1 MALPAKV
8 DLRKWASPVQDQG
21 SLGSCT
27 ANAIASA
34 LEMLQIK
41 YEGKTVAAVMDYSR
55 LFIYYNER
63 KMEGTISEDAGAYIR
78 DGIKSLNSFGACNE
92 ALWPYNISQFK
103 KRPPA
108 AAYTE
113 AKKHLFKSY
122 ERLPTLNSYLTCL
135 AQGFP
140 FVFGFAVYESFE
152 SATVARTGNVP
163 MPKTN
168 EQMLGGHA
176 VLCVGYDQ
184 STKRFIVQNSWG
196 TDWGKKGFFTIPFD
210 YLASKELADDFW
222 VVRTPASAGK

>member
-1 MALPAKV
+1 M
-8 DLRKWASPVQDQG
+8 RK
-21 SLGSCT
+21 
-27 ANAIASA
+27 
-34 LEMLQIK
+34 
-41 YEGKTVAAVMDYSR
+41 
-55 LFIYYNER
+55 IY
-63 KMEGTISEDAGAYIR
+63 
-78 DGIKSLNSFGACNE
+78 
-92 ALWPYNISQFK
+92 WPYNISQFK